1 MRKFYFRCKIKVR
14 FLREEETRM
23 EKIKIDSPL
32 SVLSGVGPARKKAL
46 ETLGLHTVRDLLFYF
61 PRAYE
66 DRGNISLLREGLDGE
81 KRSYLLTVGTEPR
94 NALIRKGMTLT
105 KFRAFDESGTVEIVF
120 FNQPY
125 LREVFRP
132 GKEFRFFGKLQEVK
146 RIYQLSSPAYEEV
159 VEGKE
164 LKPYIPVYALAE
176 GVSRNLLD
184 KLASEALNAILPILP
199 DPLPDA
205 IRTRQKLC
213 RLSHAL
219 RGVHEPTDHTV
230 LETALRR
237 LIFDDFFVFSL
248 SLALRKERDKTETAK
263 RLPFVDISP
272 LTSLLPYELTNAQKR
287 SVNEILSDMQKGN
300 GANRLTVPMSRILIG
315 DVGSGKTVCAAIA
328 LYAAVKAGH
337 QAVLMAPT
345 EILAR
350 QHFSDISDL
359 FKKLNIRVELLLGS
373 TTEKN
378 KKRIYEAVSKDADD
392 RIDLLIGTHALLN
405 DKIDFY
411 DLSLVVTDEQH
422 RFGVMQRAALQ
433 KKGNGCHLLVMS
445 ATPIPRTLALT
456 LYGDI
461 DVSRIDEMPPG
472 RQRVDTFVVDESYRN
487 RLNAFIQKEV
497 TNGGQVYIVCPSV
510 EDDLE
515 DGEIGFN
522 ELLEYSAE
530 RPAMKSAVGFAET
543 LQNDY
548 FPHLRIAFLHGKMKP
563 KEKDAVMKSFSEG
576 KIDVLV
582 STTVIE
588 VGVNVPNASL
598 IIVENAER
606 FGLAQLHQL
615 RGRVGRGTRKS
626 YCILVSDSEGEL
638 AKSRLSVMK
647 TTYDGFTIAEKD
659 LALRGPGDFFSDNRS
674 AFRQSGGLSL
684 PLAHLCTDDNLMK
697 AAFSEASALA
707 KSDPTLSLPE
717 NALLKAEVEHLLQN
731 SQHTFS

>member
-1 MRKFYFRCKIKVR
+1 
-14 FLREEETRM
+14 M
-23 EKIKIDSPL
+23 EKIRIDSPV
-32 SVLSGVGPARKKAL
+32 SVLSGVGPARKKTL
-46 ETLGLHTVRDLLFYF
+46 ETLGIKTVRDLLFHF

-66 DRGNISLLREGLDGE
+66 NRGSISLLREGLDGE
-81 KRSYLLTVGTEPR
+81 RRAYILTVGTEPR
-94 NALIRKGMTLT
+94 NALLHRGMTLT

-146 RIYQLSSPAYEEV
+146 RIYQMSSPAYEELI
-159 VEGKE
+159 EGKE
-164 LKPYIPVYALAE
+164 LKPYVPVYPLKE

-184 KLASEALNAILPILP
+184 KLTGEALNAILPVLP
-199 DPLPDA
+199 DHLPDE

-213 RLSHAL
+213 RLSLAL
-219 RGVHEPTDHTV
+219 RGVHEPEDHTM

-237 LIFDDFFVFSL
+237 LVFDDFFIFALSL
-248 SLALRKERDKTETAK
+248 SLRKERDKKETAK
-263 RLPFVDISP
+263 RIPVPDLSP
-272 LTSLLPYELTNAQKR
+272 LLSLLPYELTNAQKR
-287 SVNEILSDMQKGN
+287 SVNEILSDMKKPSESQG
-300 GANRLTVPMSRILIG
+300 LTVPMSRILIG

-328 LYAAVKAGH
+328 LYAAIKAGH

-350 QHFSDISDL
+350 QHFSDVSTL
-359 FKKLNIRVELLLGS
+359 FEKLNIRVELLLGS
-373 TTEKN
+373 TTEKT
-378 KKRIYEAVSKDADD
+378 KKRIYEAVSSNKND
-392 RIDLLIGTHALLN
+392 RVDLLIGTHALLN
-405 DKIDFY
+405 EKIDFS

-461 DVSRIDEMPPG
+461 NVSRIDEMPPG
-472 RQRVDTFVVDESYRN
+472 RQRVDTFVINEGYRP
-487 RLNAFIQKEV
+487 RLNAFIRKEV
-497 TNGGQVYIVCPSV
+497 ESGGQVYIVCPSV

-515 DGEIGFN
+515 DGEIAFD
-522 ELLEYSAE
+522 ELLEYST
-530 RPAMKSAVGFAET
+530 RKPPMKSAVGLAEA
-543 LQNDY
+543 LQNEV
-548 FPHLRIAFLHGKMKP
+548 FPDLRVAFLHGKMKP
-563 KEKDAVMKSFSEG
+563 KEKDAVMKHFSSG
-576 KIDVLV
+576 SIDILV

-598 IIVENAER
+598 MIIENAER

-626 YCILVSDSEGEL
+626 YCVLVSDTEGEV

-647 TTYDGFTIAEKD
+647 STYDGFAIAEKD
-659 LALRGPGDFFSDNRS
+659 LELRGPGDFFSDNRQ
-674 AFRQSGGLSL
+674 AFRQSGGISL
-684 PLAHLCTDDNLMK
+684 PLAHLCTDDGLMK
-697 AAFSEASALA
+697 AAFSEAAALA
-707 KSDPTLSLPE
+707 KSDPSLLSPD
-717 NALLKAEVEHLLQN
+717 NALLKAEIEHVLKN
-731 SQHTFS
+731 SENTFS